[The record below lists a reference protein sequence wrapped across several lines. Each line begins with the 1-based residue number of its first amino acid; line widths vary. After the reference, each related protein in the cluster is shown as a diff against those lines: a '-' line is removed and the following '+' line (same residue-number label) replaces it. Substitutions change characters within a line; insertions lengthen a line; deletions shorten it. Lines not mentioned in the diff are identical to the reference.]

1 MAPWNFTYE
10 GIDHDS
16 RTGRPIKGAVLLIL
30 PASWIVGTNSAP
42 MDYPASPTPIGPMTS
57 ASSASAAPANPLA
70 LETSPS
76 LLQHRHNPVD
86 WGAWG
91 PDALN
96 AAKQS
101 NKPILLSIGYAA
113 C

>member
-1 MAPWNFTYE
+1 MAPWNFTHE

-16 RTGRPIKGAVLLIL
+16 RTGRPKWPHMGAVLVIL

-42 MDYPASPTPIGPMTS
+42 MDYPGKPNPDRPMTT
-57 ASSASAAPANPLA
+57 ASSASAAHENRLA
-70 LETSPS
+70 LETSPY

-86 WGAWG
+86 WWAWG

-96 AAKQS
+96 AAKQ
-101 NKPILLSIGYAA
+101 
-113 C
+113 